1 MSLFINYPKWMSPF
15 IFPNTTMF
23 RWYSFMYLVAFFTAW
38 LLLLYIFKKD
48 ESRISVNSNNK
59 KEYISTAT
67 DLVVYIAIGIVLG
80 ARLGSVLIYSGSFY
94 YKHPWLI
101 FWPFQNGQFVGLPG
115 MSYHGGVVGA
125 IIAGLIYAKQKK
137 VSFWD
142 IVDTLVC
149 VIPFGYTW
157 GRLGNFFNA
166 ELYGRVTASP
176 FGMLFPSS
184 STEPVD
190 STLPWIKD
198 VMDKV
203 GIESVSRYVNLPRF
217 PSQLYEA
224 FFEGIVVGLIMW
236 FLVRPHLKK
245 IVPGS
250 ALGLYLC
257 LYGTARF
264 FIEYLREPDSNLGY
278 IIALG
283 PGKDRIEVFT
293 SILNISMGQILC
305 FIMIVAGVSLILI
318 RRKTVNKG
326 YQSTSNINISH
337 PSVNNKASEK
347 VVPPKK
353 KKNKHNKK
361 R

>member
-1 MSLFINYPKWMSPF
+1 MSLFIKYPTWMSPF
-15 IFPNTTMF
+15 VFPNTTIF
-23 RWYSFMYLVAFFTAW
+23 RWYSLMYLVAFVTAW
-38 LLLLYIFKKD
+38 LLLLQIFKKD
-48 ESRISVNSNNK
+48 ESRLTVGIKDKKDRVNL
-59 KEYISTAT
+59 AT
-67 DLVVYIAIGIVLG
+67 DLVVYVAIGLVLG

-101 FWPFQNGQFVGLPG
+101 FWPFQNGKFVGLPG

-125 IIAGLIYAKQKK
+125 IIAGLIYSKVKK

-142 IVDTLVC
+142 IADTLVC

-176 FGMLFPSS
+176 LGMLFPDS
-184 STEPVD
+184 STEWVD
-190 STLPWIKD
+190 SSLPWIKD

-203 GIESVSRYVNLPRF
+203 GIESASRYVNLPRF

-224 FFEGIVVGLIMW
+224 FFEGIVVGAIMW
-236 FLVRPHLKK
+236 FVVRPRLKK
-245 IVPGS
+245 IRPGS

-257 LYGTARF
+257 LYGFARF
-264 FIEYLREPDSNLGY
+264 FIEYLREPDRNLGY

-283 PGKDRIEVFT
+283 PGGDRIEVFT

-305 FIMIVAGVSLILI
+305 FIMIVAGLGLILWA
-318 RRKTVNKG
+318 KWHSKNLLKAGV
-326 YQSTSNINISH
+326 TSKDNTQISA
-337 PSVNNKASEK
+337 NATNK

-353 KKNKHNKK
+353 KKNKNKK

>member
-1 MSLFINYPKWMSPF
+1 MSLFIKYPGWMSPYV
-15 IFPNTTMF
+15 FPHTTF
-23 RWYSFMYLVAFFTAW
+23 LRWYSLMYLVAFVTAW
-38 LLLLYIFKKD
+38 LLLLQIFKKD
-48 ESRISVNSNNK
+48 ESRLTVGINDK
-59 KEYISTAT
+59 KDRINLAT
-67 DLVVYIAIGIVLG
+67 DLVVYVAIGLVLG

-101 FWPFQNGQFVGLPG
+101 FWPFQNGKFVGLPG

-125 IIAGLIYAKQKK
+125 IVAGLIYAKVKK

-142 IVDTLVC
+142 IADTLVC

-176 FGMLFPSS
+176 FGMLFPDN
-184 STEPVD
+184 STEWVD
-190 STLPWIKD
+190 SSLPWIKN

-203 GIESVSRYVNLPRF
+203 GIESASRFVNLPRF

-224 FFEGIVVGLIMW
+224 FFEGIVVGAIMW
-236 FLVRPHLKK
+236 FIVRPRLKK
-245 IVPGS
+245 IIPGS

-257 LYGTARF
+257 LYGFVRF
-264 FIEYLREPDSNLGY
+264 FIEYLREPDRNLGY

-283 PGKDRIEVFT
+283 PGSDTIEVFT

-305 FIMIVAGVSLILI
+305 FIMIVAGLVLIFWAKKHNRSLVEVSSTQS
-318 RRKTVNKG
+318 KTATN
-326 YQSTSNINISH
+326 ST
-337 PSVNNKASEK
+337 